1 MTYSSRGNR
10 QHLARRGIAATI
22 PIKADQAV
30 NRFATKPALARQMI
44 AAAVDAGARRVG
56 GRRRWS
62 PRPVP
67 LHTLVRVAGSR
78 WSIEELFQTGKG
90 QVGLDHYQVRGWTG
104 WHRFITLAMLA
115 LAVLTVLAAEQPDT
129 CPEIIA
135 LTVAEI
141 RRLLNAFV
149 LAVALPPAHTLHW
162 STWRR
167 SSQARAGRSHYQRRQ
182 AK

>member
-1 MTYSSRGNR
+1 
-10 QHLARRGIAATI
+10 
-22 PIKADQAV
+22 
-30 NRFATKPALARQMI
+30 
-44 AAAVDAGARRVG
+44 
-56 GRRRWS
+56 

-115 LAVLTVLAAEQPDT
+115 LAVLTTLAATVRQPD
-129 CPEIIA
+129 PDPQVIA

-141 RRLLNAFV
+141 RRLLNALV
-149 LAVALPPAHTLHW
+149 LTHPLPPAHTMHW
-162 STWRR
+162 SIWRR
-167 SSQARAGRSHYQRRQ
+167 TS
-182 AK
+182 